1 MPFTRVTP
9 TCCDEATVM
18 RMSGTGAMSQSD
30 FFK

>member
-1 MPFTRVTP
+1 MPSTRAMP

-18 RMSGTGAMSQSD
+18 RMSGPGATSQSD